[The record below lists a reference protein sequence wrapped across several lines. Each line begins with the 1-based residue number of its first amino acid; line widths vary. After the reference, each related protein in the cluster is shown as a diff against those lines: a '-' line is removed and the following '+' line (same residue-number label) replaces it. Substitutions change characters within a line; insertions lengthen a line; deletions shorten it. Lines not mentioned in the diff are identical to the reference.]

1 LVVVESKLS
10 ICVYGEN
17 FYKKKYSEYMV
28 QFAVDLI
35 DQLGLIGAAALIAI
49 EVVILP
55 IPSELILLL
64 TGFNVSLNRFIYIVA
79 ILATTIG
86 SLVGALFLYWM
97 GYAFSEERLEF
108 LVTKYGKYVG
118 VKLTDL
124 QKTANWFER
133 HGAQLVFFGRL
144 IPLIRS
150 LVSVPAGLTEMKL
163 SRFIL
168 FTTLGS
174 ATWNTIWITLGLF
187 LGARWQ
193 EAEKYTK
200 YLDLV
205 VYAGIAVVA
214 VLFLFKTIT
223 SLLKLRKNRQI

>member
-1 LVVVESKLS
+1 
-10 ICVYGEN
+10 
-17 FYKKKYSEYMV
+17 MV

-64 TGFNVSLNRFIYIVA
+64 TGFNVSLDRFIYIAA
-79 ILATTIG
+79 ILATTAG
-86 SLVGALFLYWM
+86 SLIGALFLYWM

-118 VKLTDL
+118 IKLADL
-124 QKTANWFER
+124 QKTAKWFER

-163 SRFIL
+163 SKFIL

-174 ATWNTIWITLGLF
+174 ATWNTIWITLGFF

-205 VYAGIAVVA
+205 VYAGVAVVA
-214 VLFLFKTIT
+214 VLFLYKTIT
-223 SLLKLRKNRQI
+223 SLINLRKNRQI

>member
-1 LVVVESKLS
+1 
-10 ICVYGEN
+10 
-17 FYKKKYSEYMV
+17 MV

-64 TGFNVSLNRFIYIVA
+64 TGFNVSLDRFVYIAA
-79 ILATTIG
+79 ILVTTAG
-86 SLVGALFLYWM
+86 SLFGALFLYWM

-118 VKLTDL
+118 IKLADL
-124 QKTANWFER
+124 QKTAKWFER

-163 SRFIL
+163 SKFIL

-174 ATWNTIWITLGLF
+174 ATWNTIWITLGFF

-205 VYAGIAVVA
+205 VYAGVAVVA
-214 VLFLFKTIT
+214 VLFLYKTIT
-223 SLLKLRKNRQI
+223 SLIKLRKNHQI

>member
-1 LVVVESKLS
+1 
-10 ICVYGEN
+10 
-17 FYKKKYSEYMV
+17 MV

-35 DQLGLIGAAALIAI
+35 DQLGLLGAAALIAI

-64 TGFNVSLNRFIYIVA
+64 TGFNVSLDRFVFIAA

-97 GYAFSEERLEF
+97 GYEFSEERLEF

-144 IPLIRS
+144 VPLIRS
-150 LVSVPAGLTEMKL
+150 LVSIPAGLTNMKPL
-163 SRFIL
+163 KFIL

-174 ATWNTIWITLGLF
+174 ATWNTIWISLGFF
-187 LGARWQ
+187 LGDRWK

-200 YLDLV
+200 YLDLL
-205 VYAGIAVVA
+205 VYAGIAVVM
-214 VLFLFKTIT
+214 LFFLNKTVKSFI
-223 SLLKLRKNRQI
+223 NRRNSR

>member
-1 LVVVESKLS
+1 
-10 ICVYGEN
+10 
-17 FYKKKYSEYMV
+17 MV

-35 DQLGLIGAAALIAI
+35 DQLGLLGAAALIAI

-64 TGFNVSLNRFIYIVA
+64 TGFNVSLDRFIYITA
-79 ILATTIG
+79 ILVTTVG
-86 SLVGALFLYWM
+86 SLIGALFLYWM
-97 GYAFSEERLEF
+97 GFAFSEERLEF

-118 VKLTDL
+118 IKLSDL
-124 QKTANWFER
+124 QKTGNWFER

-150 LVSVPAGLTEMKL
+150 LVSIPAGLTNMKL
-163 SRFIL
+163 SKFIL

-174 ATWNTIWITLGLF
+174 AIWNTLWITLGFF
-187 LGARWQ
+187 LGDRWQ

-214 VLFLFKTIT
+214 VIFLYKTIT
-223 SLLKLRKNRQI
+223 SLIKLRKNRQI

>member
-1 LVVVESKLS
+1 
-10 ICVYGEN
+10 
-17 FYKKKYSEYMV
+17 MV

-64 TGFNVSLNRFIYIVA
+64 TGFNVSLDRFIYIAA
-79 ILATTIG
+79 ILATTTG
-86 SLVGALFLYWM
+86 SLIGALFLYWM
-97 GYAFSEERLEF
+97 GFAFSEERLEF

-163 SRFIL
+163 SKFIL

-205 VYAGIAVVA
+205 VYVGVAVVA
-214 VLFLFKTIT
+214 VLFLYKTIT
-223 SLLKLRKNRQI
+223 SLIKLRKNHQI

>member
-1 LVVVESKLS
+1 
-10 ICVYGEN
+10 
-17 FYKKKYSEYMV
+17 MV

-35 DQLGLIGAAALIAI
+35 DQLGLIGAAALIAT

-64 TGFNVSLNRFIYIVA
+64 TGFNVSLDRFIYITA
-79 ILATTIG
+79 ILATTAG
-86 SLVGALFLYWM
+86 SLIGALFLYWM

-118 VKLTDL
+118 IKLKDL
-124 QKTANWFER
+124 QKTAQWFER

-150 LVSVPAGLTEMKL
+150 LVSIPAGLTEMKL
-163 SRFIL
+163 SKFIL

-174 ATWNTIWITLGLF
+174 ATWNTLWITFGFF
-187 LGARWQ
+187 LGDRWQ

-200 YLDLV
+200 YLDLM

-214 VLFLFKTIT
+214 VIFLYKTIS
-223 SLLKLRKNRQI
+223 SLITLRKNRQG